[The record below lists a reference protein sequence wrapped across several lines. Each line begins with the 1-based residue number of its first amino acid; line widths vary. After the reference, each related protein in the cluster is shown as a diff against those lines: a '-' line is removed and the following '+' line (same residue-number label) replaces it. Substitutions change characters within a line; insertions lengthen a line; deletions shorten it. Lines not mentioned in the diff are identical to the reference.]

1 MPNNKQSGGSTGV
14 KPDQLLPDM
23 EALMKNGVNLIL
35 NSLELIGDLVELP
48 MDMDVAY
55 EEPAAQLLKS

>member
-48 MDMDVAY
+48 GDMDVAY

>member
-1 MPNNKQSGGSTGV
+1 MPNNIQSGGSTGV

-23 EALMKNGVNLIL
+23 EALMKSGINLIL
-35 NSLELIGDLVELP
+35 NSVELIAELVELP

-55 EEPAAQLLKS
+55 KEPAAQLLKS

>member
-1 MPNNKQSGGSTGV
+1 VV

-23 EALMKNGVNLIL
+23 EALLKSGVNLIV
-35 NSLELIGDLVELP
+35 NSIELIGDLVELP